1 MSYIDESNYNK
12 LRKAQ
17 PGSIIIATTSENDED
32 LGKAV
37 AWLGNKEVAVSG
49 DSYIYKHS
57 MNPKYV
63 SYFFSTYIFHDQKKK
78 YITGTKVLLEGF
90 QALHKQSLSVYV
102 FLSRLS
108 LSRSAS

>member
-1 MSYIDESNYNK
+1 MSYIDESNYKK

-63 SYFFSTYIFHDQKKK
+63 SYFFSTYIFHDQKKNILPALK
-78 YITGTKVLLEGF
+78 YVGFLE
-90 QALHKQSLSVYV
+90 VI
-102 FLSRLS
+102 
-108 LSRSAS
+108 